1 MIYLFS
7 DRGCL
12 GLAWRLDMSDID
24 PLDPLQ
30 GVVPACSQVGS
41 WDSDWEAKVSTTTS
55 TGWHCTVGSVLLDAR
70 FGKQDV
76 YRLDI
81 PARRLD

>member
-1 MIYLFS
+1 
-7 DRGCL
+7 
-12 GLAWRLDMSDID
+12 MSDID

-30 GVVPACSQVGS
+30 GSVPACSQVGS
-41 WDSDWEAKVSTTTS
+41 WDPEREAKVSTTTS
-55 TGWHCTVGSVLLDAR
+55 TGWHCIVGDVLLGVRYGQQDA
-70 FGKQDV
+70 